1 MLYLRP
7 MQLIDGQLPEEKLWR
22 ALVILPPDELLGRA
36 WQLALALAR
45 ANGGQLIAGIY
56 LPDLNPAG
64 LKAAQAQTQ
73 TIKALDPE
81 ATDIT
86 VLTMTAPNFDKALA
100 RFVNGAAIDLL
111 VAHLDGPV
119 AFNLNRISCAV
130 AAIRGDKA
138 KVVGQA
144 AVSPR
149 NELHH
154 IVIPTAGGPNTAHA
168 LTFLLPLTNK
178 VKVTAV
184 YIAQSYLQNQEALGH
199 ARLRH
204 LMQFVDANDR
214 IETKVITASSV
225 IQGITDLAKEDCDMV
240 MIGASQESSIDKI
253 LFGDIPAAVVRQSKK
268 PVVIVRQPRS
278 RLGNWWDNAAW
289 NLRQYLP
296 RMDIKDR
303 IDAYTRIRRSARP
316 DLDFY
321 MLISLSTII
330 AALGLIISS
339 PAVVIGAMLVA
350 PLMSPMVGTGMAVVL
365 GDARFL
371 RLSLGA
377 VIRGMLLAIGF
388 GALSGL
394 LSLNDP
400 ATPELLA
407 RTQPTLID
415 LAIALFSGL
424 AGGYALAR
432 SDAAGALPGV
442 AIAAALVPP
451 LATVGISLTAGRYDH
466 ALGAMLLFTANFV
479 SISSATALMFLVLG
493 FRPTV
498 NQKSRRAVQARSGRV
513 ALISL
518 GVVTALIVGFTYQ
531 LAQEQAR
538 ITRINEVVEDKLA
551 EVAGASLFQAP
562 EIMFEG
568 DLLNLDITAR
578 STSPLSHR
586 QVEALQTAIG
596 ATLKDDGILEQVA
609 LTLTVI
615 EVTELDPQVPPT
627 LTPTPTPTLTFTPG
641 PTPTETATPTMTPS
655 PQPTAT
661 ATATVLPTETATAT
675 PTATATF
682 TPTSTPTATPKTA
695 VITYPFGTNLRLEP
709 RLNAPVLTVLPVD
722 TVVVLLGSP
731 VTADGFIWQ
740 EVFVDGRTGWLSTEF
755 LQEP

>member
-1 MLYLRP
+1 

-22 ALVILPPDELLGRA
+22 ALVILPPKEALGRA

-56 LPDLNPAG
+56 LPDMNPAAQ
-64 LKAAQAQTQ
+64 KTARAQAEM
-73 TIKALDPE
+73 IKALDPE
-81 ATDIT
+81 ATDII
-86 VLTMTAPNFDKALA
+86 VLQMTAANFDRALA
-100 RFVNGAAIDLL
+100 KFVDEAEIDLL
-111 VAHLDGPV
+111 VAHLDGPI
-119 AFNLNRISCAV
+119 AFNLNRVSCAV
-130 AAIRGDKA
+130 AAIRGDHQE
-138 KVVGQA
+138 VIGDA

-149 NELHH
+149 DELQH
-154 IVIPTAGGPNTAHA
+154 IIVPTAGGPNTAHA

-184 YIAQSYLQNQEALGH
+184 YIAQSYLQNQEALGK
-199 ARLRH
+199 ARLRQ
-204 LMQFVDANDR
+204 LMQFVDANER
-214 IETKVITASSV
+214 IETKVTTASSV

-289 NLRQYLP
+289 RLRQYLP
-296 RMDIKDR
+296 RMELKDR
-303 IDAYTRIRRSARP
+303 VNAYTRIRRSARP

-321 MLISLSTII
+321 ILISLSTII
-330 AALGLIISS
+330 AALGLILSS

-350 PLMSPMVGTGMAVVL
+350 PLMSPMVGTGLAVVL
-365 GDARFL
+365 GDARFI

-377 VIRGMLLAIGF
+377 VIRGVVLAIGF
-388 GALSGL
+388 GALAGL
-394 LSLNDP
+394 LSMNDP

-407 RTQPTLID
+407 RTEPTLID

-451 LATVGISLTAGRYDH
+451 LATVGISLTAGRFGH

-479 SISSATALMFLVLG
+479 SISSATALMFLILG

-518 GVVTALIVGFTYQ
+518 GVVTALILGFTYQ

-538 ITRINEVVEDKLA
+538 ITRINEVVEAKLE
-551 EVAGASLFQAP
+551 EVAEASLFQTP

-568 DLLNLDITAR
+568 DLLTLDITAR

-586 QVEALQTAIG
+586 QVEDLQTAIG
-596 ATLKDDGILEQVA
+596 ATLRDDGILEQVA
-609 LTLTVI
+609 LRLTVI
-615 EVTELDPQVPPT
+615 EVTELDPEVPPT

-641 PTPTETATPTMTPS
+641 PTPTSTPTATFTPTPEPTATNTATP
-655 PQPTAT
+655 
-661 ATATVLPTETATAT
+661 TVLPTET
-675 PTATATF
+675 PTQ
-682 TPTSTPTATPKTA
+682 TPTATPTFTPTTTPTATPETA
-695 VITYPFGTNLRLEP
+695 VITYPYGTNLRLEP
-709 RLNAPVLTVLPVD
+709 RLDAPVLAVLPVD
-722 TVVVLLGSP
+722 TVVVLLDGL
-731 VTADGFIWQ
+731 VTADGFTWQ
-740 EVFVDGRTGWLSTEF
+740 EVFLDGQVGWLSAEF
-755 LQEP
+755 LQAR